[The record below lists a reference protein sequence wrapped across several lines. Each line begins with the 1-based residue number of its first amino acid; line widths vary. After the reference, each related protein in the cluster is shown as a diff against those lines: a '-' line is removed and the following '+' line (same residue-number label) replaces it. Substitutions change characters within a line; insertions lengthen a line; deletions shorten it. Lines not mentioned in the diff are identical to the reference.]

1 MFNFGFPDS
10 DERNSADS
18 KPDKETGSL
27 KEFEKVVPEVKNDE
41 LFLDSLKTD
50 INSDSAIDA
59 SQNPGADFSQA
70 IGGVNED
77 SVNENNVDETDANET
92 DPLSD
97 LFTGKQAQKE
107 SPDNSPAIQA
117 VQTVLFVTPDAN
129 LSPHLLFA
137 LRVEHIEAL
146 VSNNCDDALIRFG
159 RKSIGRALI
168 HSSFKNCCQG
178 LVTALRNQNAQ
189 IAISFYSSEAG
200 LLTGDVSGLQATEL
214 LETNLRLA
222 AYLTES
228 PENTLVTHNME
239 VADLC
244 SRLADKF
251 NFSDN
256 LRLALLSA
264 AQWHDIAAR
273 DLKTSTEY
281 NESDIITLSA
291 SRMKA
296 LHTPSVVIHLLQ
308 IMAHPN
314 QDVEGVDAEITLA
327 GCVLALANHYCHYW
341 PSPASVKSEQHYEI
355 RNDIQQFARSL
366 IRSDVAEALLEIID
380 TELVSEQPDND
391 SFSVHILDMADT
403 RSSDIEHALQS
414 AGFCCT
420 VSHSVSDCA
429 RRWTKDTPQA
439 LIALHAGDVQDITDM
454 LFALALNGITIATT
468 PTMLLIP
475 EERLDKVIWS
485 IKHGIEDVFPL
496 TLNPAVL
503 VAKITRSQ
511 KRLEDLSRV
520 RISAL
525 QDLGTHGSL
534 EDMNLI
540 KLLEALRDSSRP
552 LRLNVTAE
560 GWQLTIF
567 VKDNCVLTA
576 TCNELTGIDAISQ
589 SLGWTRGVWSIDPID
604 EQYLPNLNLG
614 MSIDS
619 VMLEACVKCDI
630 TTHVSAKS

>member
-1 MFNFGFPDS
+1 MFSFGFPDP
-10 DERNSADS
+10 DEQGNADS
-18 KPDKETGSL
+18 KSDKDTGSL
-27 KEFEKVVPEVKNDE
+27 KEFEKIIPAAKEDE
-41 LFLDSLKTD
+41 SFFDSLKTD
-50 INSDSAIDA
+50 TTIDSSIDA
-59 SQNPGADFSQA
+59 PQNPGADDSE
-70 IGGVNED
+70 VDVDKVVHDEVDDNEAD
-77 SVNENNVDETDANET
+77 SNDT

-107 SPDNSPAIQA
+107 RPDNSAA
-117 VQTVLFVTPDAN
+117 VQNVLFVTPDAK

-137 LRVEHIEAL
+137 LRVEHIEAFI
-146 VSNNCDDALIRFG
+146 SNNCDDALIKFA
-159 RKSIGRALI
+159 RKGIGRALI
-168 HSSFKNCCQG
+168 HTSFKNCCQG
-178 LVTALRNQNAQ
+178 LVSALRNQNAR
-189 IAISFYSSEAG
+189 IAVSFYSSEAG
-200 LLTGDVSGLQATEL
+200 LLTGDVSDVQATEL
-214 LETNLRLA
+214 FETNLRLA

-228 PENTLVTHNME
+228 PEDALVAHNTE

-244 SRLADKF
+244 GRLSDKF
-251 NFSDN
+251 SFSDN

-273 DLKTSTEY
+273 DLKTATGY
-281 NESDIITLSA
+281 NESDIIALSA

-296 LHTPSVVIHLLQ
+296 LDAPSVVIHLLQ
-308 IMAHPN
+308 VMSQPN
-314 QDVEGVDAEITLA
+314 QNIAGLDAETTLA
-327 GCVLALANHYCHYW
+327 GCVLALANHYCHHW
-341 PSPASVKSEQHYEI
+341 PSPTSVKSEQHYDI

-366 IRSDVAEALLEIID
+366 IRSEVAEALLEIID
-380 TELVSEQPDND
+380 TESIAEQPDSD
-391 SFSVHILDMADT
+391 SFSVHILDMANT

-420 VSHSVSDCA
+420 VSHTVSDCA
-429 RRWTKDTPQA
+429 RQWTKDTPRA
-439 LIALHAGDVQDITDM
+439 LIALHAGDVQEITDM

-468 PTMLLIP
+468 PTILLIP
-475 EERLDKVIWS
+475 EETLDKVIWS

-496 TLNPAVL
+496 TLNPDIL
-503 VAKITRSQ
+503 IAKIARSQ

-552 LRLNVTAE
+552 LRLNVTAA
-560 GWQLTIF
+560 GWQLTVF

-576 TCNELTGIDAISQ
+576 TCNELTGIEAISQ

-604 EQYLPNLNLG
+604 ERYLPNLNLG

-630 TTHVSAKS
+630 TTHMSAKS